1 MLPRGAAELLIE
13 ALRQGVTIVIA
24 GGTGSG
30 KTTLTAA
37 LLQAIGE
44 EKRVVTIEE
53 ARELPDL
60 PDSVTMEVLR
70 SGLSFSDCVRFALRQ
85 KPDLIVVGEVRGPEA
100 LAMLRAAATGHPG
113 IGTIHAPDTQAA
125 LKNLERMAC
134 ESGDVPAN
142 VVRGMLTSSAVP
154 LIVAHIGRYGGKR
167 LVGQIEEVTVMG
179 AGGQTGDK
187 YTTNPLYVYSVQ
199 TQQVQ
204 KAYPV
209 QGEWGRGRF

>member
-1 MLPRGAAELLIE
+1 MQVTAEPIDATVLPS
-13 ALRQGVTIVIA
+13 
-24 GGTGSG
+24 GTGCAECEENDG
-30 KTTLTAA
+30 WWFHMRRCA
-37 LLQAIGE
+37 QCGHIGCC
-44 EKRVVTIEE
+44 
-53 ARELPDL
+53 
-60 PDSVTMEVLR
+60 DS
-70 SGLSFSDCVRFALRQ
+70 SPSQHASAH
-85 KPDLIVVGEVRGPEA
+85 
-100 LAMLRAAATGHPG
+100 AAATGHPG

-154 LIVAHIGRYGGKR
+154 LLVAHIGRYGGKR
-167 LVGQIEEVTVMG
+167 VVGQIEEVTVMG

-187 YTTNPLYVYSVQ
+187 YTTNPLFIYSSQ